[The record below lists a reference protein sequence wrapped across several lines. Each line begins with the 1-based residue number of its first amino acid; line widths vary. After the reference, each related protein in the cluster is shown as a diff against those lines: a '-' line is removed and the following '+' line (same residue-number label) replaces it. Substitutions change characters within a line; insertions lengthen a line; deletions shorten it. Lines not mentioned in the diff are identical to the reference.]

1 MKNLY
6 ELLKSYFINDNDIE
20 ISLENEEKEIL
31 FSINEKRYYRELRI
45 FNKNES
51 IIINDFD
58 FSENEEEI
66 ELLKINNILFEYNE
80 EKMNLYIL
88 NYLILFIDIIE

>member
-1 MKNLY
+1 MKRLY
-6 ELLKSYFINDNDIE
+6 KLLKSYFNDNDIE

-45 FNKNES
+45 FNRNES
-51 IIINDFD
+51 IFINDFD

-66 ELLKINNILFEYNE
+66 ELLRLNNILFEYNE